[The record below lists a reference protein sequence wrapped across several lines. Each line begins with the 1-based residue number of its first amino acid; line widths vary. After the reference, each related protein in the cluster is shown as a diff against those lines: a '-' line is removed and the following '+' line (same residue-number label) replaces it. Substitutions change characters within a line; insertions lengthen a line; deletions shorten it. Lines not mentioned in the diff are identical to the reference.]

1 MIKRGKRLIFEEIKL
16 NQGGGRF
23 ILNIIPEKTG
33 SFVDIKVIGVGGG
46 GGNAVNRMIEENI
59 NGVKYI
65 STNTDAQV
73 LALSNAEQKIQIGAR
88 ITMGLGS
95 GSNPEIGKRAAEEDK
110 DKISK
115 ALEGSD
121 MVFITAGMGGGT
133 GTGGSPVIAQISKE
147 LGALTVAVVTM
158 PFSFEG
164 VKRRKQAEEGIKLL
178 KEYVDTLIVI
188 PNDRLLQIIAENTPV
203 LEAFKAADEI
213 LLHGIRGIS
222 EIVVEPGL
230 INVDF
235 ADVKMIME
243 NAGTAIMGIGRA
255 TGENR
260 ATEAAYNAVNSSLL
274 GTKITDAK
282 GILFNISGGKNMTLY
297 EVNQAAEI
305 IQEAANPDANIIFG
319 AVINEVLGEDI
330 RITVIATGFEETPSV
345 AEEQFKEEIEESV
358 KVKSEKMEGKKE
370 INKEVIQND
379 VNYDDLEIPTFLRKN
394 R

>member
-1 MIKRGKRLIFEEIKL
+1 MK
-16 NQGGGRF
+16 N
-23 ILNIIPEKTG
+23 IPEKVG
-33 SFVDIKVIGVGGG
+33 SFAYIKVIGVGGG
-46 GGNAVNRMIEENI
+46 GGNAVNRMIEEGI
-59 NGVKYI
+59 SGVEYI

-73 LALSNAEQKIQIGAR
+73 LALSNAEQKIQLGTR

-95 GSNPEIGKRAAEEDK
+95 GSKPEIGRKAAEEDK
-110 DKISK
+110 DKIGK
-115 ALEGSD
+115 ALEGAD

-147 LGALTVAVVTM
+147 LGALTVAVVTL

-164 VKRRKQAEEGIKLL
+164 IKRRKQALEGIALL
-178 KEYVDTLIVI
+178 KEQVDTLIVI
-188 PNDRLLQIIAENTPV
+188 PNDRLLQIIAQDTPV
-203 LEAFKAADEI
+203 LEAFKVADEI

-260 ATEAAYNAVNSSLL
+260 AAEAAFNAVNSSLL
-274 GTKITDAK
+274 GTKITNAR
-282 GILFNISGGKNMTLY
+282 GILFNISGGKSMSLH

-305 IQEAANPDANIIFG
+305 IQEAANVDANIIFG
-319 AVINEVLGEDI
+319 SVVNEALGEEI
-330 RITVIATGFEETPSV
+330 RVTVIATGFVDASSA
-345 AEEQFKEEIEESV
+345 AEEDYSKKRIEKPETIQVKTEKTGEENLTSEEP
-358 KVKSEKMEGKKE
+358 
-370 INKEVIQND
+370 IQND
-379 VNYDDLEIPTFLRKN
+379 FNYEDLEVPTFLRKK

>member
-1 MIKRGKRLIFEEIKL
+1 L
-16 NQGGGRF
+16 N
-23 ILNIIPEKTG
+23 NITERPS

-46 GGNAVNRMIEENI
+46 GGNAVNRMIDEKI
-59 NGVKYI
+59 SGVKYI
-65 STNTDAQV
+65 SANTDAQV
-73 LALSNAEQKIQIGAR
+73 LALSNAEQKIQIGSR

-95 GSNPEIGKRAAEEDK
+95 GSNPDIGKRAAEEDK

-147 LGALTVAVVTM
+147 LGALTVGVVTK
-158 PFSFEG
+158 PFTFEG
-164 VKRRKQAEEGIKLL
+164 IKRQRQAEEGIKLL

-203 LEAFKAADEI
+203 LEAFKVADEL
-213 LLHGIRGIS
+213 LLHGIQGIS

-243 NAGTAIMGIGRA
+243 DAGTAIMGIGRA
-255 TGENR
+255 NGENR
-260 ATEAAYNAVNSSLL
+260 AAEAAHNAVNSSLL
-274 GTKITDAK
+274 GTKITDAR
-282 GILFNISGGKNMTLY
+282 GILFNISGGKNMTLF

-305 IQEAANPDANIIFG
+305 VQEAANGDANIIFG
-319 AVINEVLGEDI
+319 AVINEALGEDV
-330 RITVIATGFEETPSV
+330 RITVIATGFDESSADIDEVERPQINDRVISQDKEANIGV
-345 AEEQFKEEIEESV
+345 AKEKEED
-358 KVKSEKMEGKKE
+358 KE
-370 INKEVIQND
+370 TIKND
-379 VNYDDLEIPTFLRKN
+379 VDYDDLEIPTFLRKN
-394 R
+394 K

>member
-1 MIKRGKRLIFEEIKL
+1 LE
-16 NQGGGRF
+16 GGL
-23 ILNIIPEKTG
+23 ILNNITERPS

-46 GGNAVNRMIEENI
+46 GGNAVNRMIDEKI
-59 NGVKYI
+59 SGVKYI
-65 STNTDAQV
+65 SANTDAQV
-73 LALSNAEQKIQIGAR
+73 LALSNAEQKIQIGSR

-95 GSNPEIGKRAAEEDK
+95 GSNPDIGKRAAEEDK

-147 LGALTVAVVTM
+147 LGALTVGVVTK
-158 PFSFEG
+158 PFTFEG
-164 VKRRKQAEEGIKLL
+164 IKRQRQAEEGIKLL

-203 LEAFKAADEI
+203 LEAFKVADEL
-213 LLHGIRGIS
+213 LLHGIQGIS

-243 NAGTAIMGIGRA
+243 DAGTAIMGIGRA
-255 TGENR
+255 NGENR
-260 ATEAAYNAVNSSLL
+260 AAEAAHNAVNSSLL
-274 GTKITDAK
+274 GTKITDAR
-282 GILFNISGGKNMTLY
+282 GILFNISGGKNMTLF

-305 IQEAANPDANIIFG
+305 VQEAANGDANIIFG
-319 AVINEVLGEDI
+319 AVINEALGEDV
-330 RITVIATGFEETPSV
+330 RITVIATGFDESSADIDEVEKPQINDRVISQDKEANIGV
-345 AEEQFKEEIEESV
+345 AKEKEED
-358 KVKSEKMEGKKE
+358 KE
-370 INKEVIQND
+370 TIKND
-379 VNYDDLEIPTFLRKN
+379 VDYDDLEIPTFLRKN
-394 R
+394 K

>member
-1 MIKRGKRLIFEEIKL
+1 M
-16 NQGGGRF
+16 N
-23 ILNIIPEKTG
+23 NITERPS

-46 GGNAVNRMIEENI
+46 GGNAVNRMIDEKI
-59 NGVKYI
+59 SGVKYI
-65 STNTDAQV
+65 SANTDAQV
-73 LALSNAEQKIQIGAR
+73 LALSNAEQKIQIGSR

-95 GSNPEIGKRAAEEDK
+95 GSNPDIGKRAAEEDK

-147 LGALTVAVVTM
+147 LGALTVGVVTK
-158 PFSFEG
+158 PFTFEG
-164 VKRRKQAEEGIKLL
+164 IKRQRQAEEGIKLL

-203 LEAFKAADEI
+203 LEAFKVADEL
-213 LLHGIRGIS
+213 LLHGIQGIS

-243 NAGTAIMGIGRA
+243 DAGTAIMGIGRA
-255 TGENR
+255 NGENR
-260 ATEAAYNAVNSSLL
+260 AAEAAHNAVNSSLL
-274 GTKITDAK
+274 GTKITDAR
-282 GILFNISGGKNMTLY
+282 GILFNISGGKNMTLF

-305 IQEAANPDANIIFG
+305 VQEAANGDANIIFG
-319 AVINEVLGEDI
+319 AVINEALGEDV
-330 RITVIATGFEETPSV
+330 RITVIATGFDESSADIDEVEKPQINDRVISQDKEANIGV
-345 AEEQFKEEIEESV
+345 AKEKEEDRETV
-358 KVKSEKMEGKKE
+358 K
-370 INKEVIQND
+370 ND
-379 VNYDDLEIPTFLRKN
+379 VDYNDLEIPTFLRKN
-394 R
+394 K

>member
-1 MIKRGKRLIFEEIKL
+1 MNNL
-16 NQGGGRF
+16 
-23 ILNIIPEKTG
+23 PERPG

-46 GGNAVNRMIEENI
+46 GGNAVNRMIEESI

-73 LALSNAEQKIQIGAR
+73 LALSNAEQKIQLGSR

-95 GSNPEIGKRAAEEDK
+95 GSNPDIGKRAAEEDR

-147 LGALTVAVVTM
+147 LGALTVAVVTK
-158 PFSFEG
+158 PFTFEG
-164 VKRRKQAEEGIKLL
+164 VKRSKQSEEGIKLL
-178 KEYVDTLIVI
+178 KEFVDTLIVI
-188 PNDRLLQIIAENTPV
+188 PNDRLLQVIAENTPV
-203 LEAFKAADEI
+203 LEAFKVADEL
-213 LLHGIRGIS
+213 LLHGIQGIS

-255 TGENR
+255 NGENR
-260 ATEAAYNAVNSSLL
+260 ASEAAYNAVNSSLL
-274 GTKITDAK
+274 GTKITDAR
-282 GILFNISGGKNMTLY
+282 GILFNISGGKNMTLF

-319 AVINEVLGEDI
+319 SVINESLGEDL
-330 RITVIATGFEETPSV
+330 RITVIATGFDELSAEEKEREQTKDRITSQNEKEKVERVERKEEETKS
-345 AEEQFKEEIEESV
+345 EEIP
-358 KVKSEKMEGKKE
+358 
-370 INKEVIQND
+370 NKEPMKND
-379 VNYDDLEIPTFLRKN
+379 VDYSDLEIPTFLRKN

>member
-330 RITVIATGFEETPSV
+330 RITVIATGFEETPAV

>member
-1 MIKRGKRLIFEEIKL
+1 M
-16 NQGGGRF
+16 
-23 ILNIIPEKTG
+23 NIIPEKTG

-330 RITVIATGFEETPSV
+330 RITVIATGFEETPAV

>member
-1 MIKRGKRLIFEEIKL
+1 MNNL
-16 NQGGGRF
+16 
-23 ILNIIPEKTG
+23 PERPG

-46 GGNAVNRMIEENI
+46 GGNAVNRMIEESI

-73 LALSNAEQKIQIGAR
+73 LALSNAEQKIQLGSR

-95 GSNPEIGKRAAEEDK
+95 GSNPDIGKRAAEEDR

-147 LGALTVAVVTM
+147 LGALTVAVVTK
-158 PFSFEG
+158 PFTFEG
-164 VKRRKQAEEGIKLL
+164 VKRSKQSEEGIKLL
-178 KEYVDTLIVI
+178 KEFVDTLIVI
-188 PNDRLLQIIAENTPV
+188 PNDRLLQVIAENTPV
-203 LEAFKAADEI
+203 LEAFKVADEL
-213 LLHGIRGIS
+213 LLHGIQGIS

-255 TGENR
+255 NGENR
-260 ATEAAYNAVNSSLL
+260 ASEAAYNAVNSSLL
-274 GTKITDAK
+274 GTKITDAR
-282 GILFNISGGKNMTLY
+282 GILFNISGGKNMTLF

-319 AVINEVLGEDI
+319 SVINESLGEDL
-330 RITVIATGFEETPSV
+330 RITVIATGFDELSPEEKEREQTKDRITSQNEKEKVERVERKEEETKS
-345 AEEQFKEEIEESV
+345 EEIP
-358 KVKSEKMEGKKE
+358 
-370 INKEVIQND
+370 NKEPMKND
-379 VNYDDLEIPTFLRKN
+379 VDYSDLEIPTFLRKN